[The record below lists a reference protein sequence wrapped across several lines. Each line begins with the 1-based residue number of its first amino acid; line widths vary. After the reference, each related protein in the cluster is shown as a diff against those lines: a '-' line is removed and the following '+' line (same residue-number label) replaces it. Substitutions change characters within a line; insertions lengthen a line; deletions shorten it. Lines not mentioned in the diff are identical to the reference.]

1 MNQNQLNRQLA
12 INYAILKKLVQ
23 DDKEVAKLITK
34 DNYLELLDVQAFY
47 HAHFEAAK
55 FVEFFP
61 VVYALL
67 RRETEAAFARLKPRI
82 RIYNRFEKEYPSSL
96 AHDLGHEAPMFIYVC
111 GDIDLFDRKLP
122 KLYLISNTGKSDRL
136 IQASLNIL
144 DSFDGS
150 KEVLVLSQQTPLTHI
165 VYNKIHTL
173 SVSSIVYVNAPL
185 TKAIFKSTFFPCN
198 QTKIKHL
205 LVSAIPPD
213 ETNLDRLQ
221 ALTNALAVS
230 MSKAGILL
238 SDQPG
243 DLKLDGCLKLLGSH
257 KPLIVPFFTALRHDL
272 ILSLQ
277 PEQLRQTID
286 EMLFRPN
293 SK

>member
-23 DDKEVAKLITK
+23 DDHEVNKLINK
-34 DNYLELLDVQAFY
+34 NNFMDILDVQTFY
-47 HAHFEAAK
+47 HTHFEAAK

-82 RIYNRFEKEYPSSL
+82 RIFNRFEKEYPSSL
-96 AHDLGHEAPMFIYVC
+96 AHDLGQDAPMFIYVC

-122 KLYLISNTGKSDRL
+122 KLYLISNTSKSDRM
-136 IQASLNIL
+136 IQDALDIL

-198 QTKIKHL
+198 QTKVKHL

-221 ALTNALAVS
+221 ALTNSLAVS

-238 SDQPG
+238 SDHSN

-257 KPLIVPFFTALRHDL
+257 KPLIVPFFIALRHDL
-272 ILSLQ
+272 ILSLR
-277 PEQLRQTID
+277 PDQLRQTLD
-286 EMLFRPN
+286 EMLFHVN